1 MLDAVTKPEGE
12 MATACDEV
20 AQAGQ
25 RVVLTRDGQPWAAV
39 VPVDDLAWLEALED
53 RRDAELLRRARA
65 EWEASG
71 RKAASLDE
79 VVARLGIEA

>member
-1 MLDAVTKPEGE
+1 M
-12 MATACDEV
+12 
-20 AQAGQ
+20 
-25 RVVLTRDGQPWAAV
+25 VLTRDGQPWVAV

-65 EWEASG
+65 EWEAFG
-71 RKAASLDE
+71 RKAAILDE